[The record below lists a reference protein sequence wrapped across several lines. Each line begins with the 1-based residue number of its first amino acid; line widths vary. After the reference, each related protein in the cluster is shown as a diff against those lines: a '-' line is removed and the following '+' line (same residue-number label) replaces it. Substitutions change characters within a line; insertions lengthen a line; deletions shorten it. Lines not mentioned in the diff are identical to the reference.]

1 MYKITLAYG
10 TVLDNLELNGNNYI
24 AEGVID
30 DSVFEGNLDTVKIND
45 GETTETFTDM
55 RLMSNRVVDGKSWF
69 VLGEK
74 TAQQKKEE
82 AMNREMAE
90 LRQAMNVLLTG
101 KEE

>member
-1 MYKITLAYG
+1 
-10 TVLDNLELNGNNYI
+10 
-24 AEGVID
+24 
-30 DSVFEGNLDTVKIND
+30 
-45 GETTETFTDM
+45 
-55 RLMSNRVVDGKSWF
+55 MSNRTVDGKSWF